1 MGFFHTWIVI
11 YQNFRKNTRWVTEVT
26 GVTEVVIELLT
37 QEADWLPVTRVTA
50 VTPVTSV
57 TARVFFLKFRYI
69 TIHV

>member
-50 VTPVTSV
+50 VTPVTSCL
-57 TARVFFLKFRYI
+57 FLWEKCF
-69 TIHV
+69 